1 MNNKELTAKLDG
13 LRLTI
18 AKATRALE
26 VSTEALGKAKDQ
38 LDAFT
43 QEMLPFS
50 EGPQDESP
58 KDA

>member
-1 MNNKELTAKLDG
+1 MNNKELTGKLDR

-18 AKATRALE
+18 AIATRALE

-43 QEMLPFS
+43 QELLPFMDQ
-50 EGPQDESP
+50 PNESP
-58 KDA
+58 KDS